1 MLNMKIK
8 VSLLLFLSILVTNFV
23 VINAF
28 EYDQS
33 SLREEVT
40 EASIHIF
47 LVEGSFHLVI
57 DNTGYVSGEY
67 DREETFVEL
76 EIFALNGD
84 PEYVNDTRT
93 LGPHYFWDIPI
104 NTHTFLI
111 FSIHFVFNITAT
123 KPVTIFLTDEQGY
136 YDFEE
141 EIENFDFREPT
152 NIFLIVGSVLGG
164 ILVLGIGVGYI
175 ERVRKKT
182 PGREKIRKETK
193 VKTKK
198 PTKIEEIAEVF
209 YFCEI
214 CKIDYPGVS
223 KTCPNCGTK
232 LKKVKRKLEEV

>member
-1 MLNMKIK
+1 MKTRVFYLVFI
-8 VSLLLFLSILVTNFV
+8 SIIITSIVQ
-23 VINAF
+23 INAF
-28 EYDQS
+28 DYDQS

-47 LVEGSFHLVI
+47 LEEGSFHLVI

-123 KPVTIFLTDEQGY
+123 NPVTIFLTDEQGY

-141 EIENFDFREPT
+141 EVENFDFRKPS
-152 NIFLIVGSVLGG
+152 NIFLIIFGVLGG
-164 ILVLGIGVGYI
+164 ILVLGIVAGYF
-175 ERVRKKT
+175 ERVRRKT
-182 PGREKIRKETK
+182 PRREKIRKETK
-193 VKTKK
+193 ERRKK
-198 PTKIEEIAEVF
+198 PTKIKEISEIF
-209 YFCEI
+209 YFCEV
-214 CKIDYPGVS
+214 CKTDYSGTT
-223 KTCPNCGTK
+223 KTCPKCGIK
-232 LKKVKRKLEEV
+232 LKKIKRKLKEI